1 MSTRIVGAVAC
12 ALALA
17 SCASVPP
24 DRAQARWT
32 LSASSTVNTD
42 ALGRPAPLV
51 VHLYALSA
59 CDAFN
64 RATFF
69 ELYDRDRAVLG
80 KAVLE
85 RRVLV
90 LKPGERVRLVRPIDA
105 NTRAFAVVA
114 AYQRIDAARW
124 RAIVDISPSE
134 PPRSVDLAASFGASG
149 VALALTP
156 ERIDA
161 HVASKLWRLV
171 KPLWKKI
178 AGSIGA
184 IGAIGGND
192 AVQGAKPPHA
202 EPIGSP
208 DRSSE

>member
-1 MSTRIVGAVAC
+1 MMSGRVAGAIAC

-17 SCASVPP
+17 SCTSAPP
-24 DRAQARWT
+24 GRAQARWT
-32 LSASSTVNTD
+32 LSASSTINAD

-51 VHLYALSA
+51 VRLYALSA

-80 KAVLE
+80 KAALE

-90 LKPGERVRLVRPIDA
+90 LKPGERVRLTRPLDA

-114 AYQRIDAARW
+114 AYQRIDSAQW
-124 RAIVDISPSE
+124 RAIVDIAPSA
-134 PPRSVDLAASFGASG
+134 PSGSVDIAASFGASA
-149 VALALTP
+149 VTLKLTP
-156 ERIDA
+156 E
-161 HVASKLWRLV
+161 HVDGREASKLWRLI
-171 KPLWKKI
+171 KPIWKKI

-184 IGAIGGND
+184 AQRAKTPSSESIGG
-192 AVQGAKPPHA
+192 
-202 EPIGSP
+202 P
-208 DRSSE
+208 DRPSE

>member
-1 MSTRIVGAVAC
+1 MGARIVGAIAC

-17 SCASVPP
+17 SCAGVPP
-24 DRAQARWT
+24 GRAQARWT
-32 LSASSTVNTD
+32 LSASSSVNTD
-42 ALGRPAPLV
+42 ALGQPAPLV
-51 VHLYALSA
+51 VRLYALSA

-90 LKPGERVRLVRPIDA
+90 LKPGDRVRLARPLDA
-105 NTRAFAVVA
+105 NTRAFAIVA
-114 AYQRIDAARW
+114 GYQRIDSAQW
-124 RAIVDISPSE
+124 RAVVDLAPSE
-134 PPRSVDLAASFGASG
+134 PPRSVNIAASFGASA
-149 VALALTP
+149 VTLTLTA
-156 ERIDA
+156 ERVDGRE
-161 HVASKLWRLV
+161 ASKLWRLV
-171 KPLWKKI
+171 KPIWKKI

-184 IGAIGGND
+184 IGAIG
-192 AVQGAKPPHA
+192 AAQGAKTPNS
-202 EPIGSP
+202 EPVGGP

>member
-1 MSTRIVGAVAC
+1 MRARIVGAIAC

-17 SCASVPP
+17 SCASAPP
-24 DRAQARWT
+24 NRAQVRWT
-32 LSASSTVNTD
+32 LSASATVNTD
-42 ALGRPAPLV
+42 AMGQPAPLV

-69 ELYDRDRAVLG
+69 ELYDRDRAVLA
-80 KAVLE
+80 KAMLE

-90 LKPGERVRLVRPIDA
+90 LKPGERVRLARPIDA
-105 NTRAFAVVA
+105 DTRAFAVVA
-114 AYQRIDAARW
+114 AYQRIDSAQW
-124 RAIVDISPSE
+124 RAIVDLGPSE
-134 PPRSVDLAASFGASG
+134 PPRSVDIAASFGASG

-156 ERIDA
+156 ERVDA
-161 HVASKLWRLV
+161 REASKLWRLV
-171 KPLWKKI
+171 KPIWKKI

-184 IGAIGGND
+184 IGAIGGD
-192 AVQGAKPPHA
+192 RAAQGAKTPSS
-202 EPIGSP
+202 EPVGGP